1 MATLRDIRR
10 RIQAVRSTPKITS
23 AMRMVAAAK
32 LRRAQESVWAA
43 RPYVQKL
50 REILSH
56 VAATDAALLHPFF
69 GIRREVNAIGLV
81 VIAADRGLCG
91 SFNSNVLRAAQ
102 QHLEHLRQQFPKARL
117 ELLALGGRAVNY
129 LRKYAAELLGYERP
143 GLFSPL
149 RMESAYEI
157 AHFLMD
163 AYLAGR
169 YDRIEVLSN
178 EFRSVLRQEVCHRVL
193 LPITAPQRQAQ
204 RVDYIFEP
212 SQLEILDA
220 LLPMY
225 VRVQFW
231 QLLLESHTAEQAAR
245 MLAMENATNNAREL
259 IRHLQL
265 QYNKERQAAITK
277 EMVEIASGAE
287 ALRSQG

>member
-1 MATLRDIRR
+1 
-10 RIQAVRSTPKITS
+10 
-23 AMRMVAAAK
+23 
-32 LRRAQESVWAA
+32 
-43 RPYVQKL
+43 
-50 REILSH
+50 
-56 VAATDAALLHPFF
+56 
-69 GIRREVNAIGLV
+69 
-81 VIAADRGLCG
+81 
-91 SFNSNVLRAAQ
+91 
-102 QHLEHLRQQFPKARL
+102 
-117 ELLALGGRAVNY
+117 
-129 LRKYAAELLGYERP
+129 
-143 GLFSPL
+143 
-149 RMESAYEI
+149 
-157 AHFLMD
+157 MD

>member
-10 RIQAVRSTPKITS
+10 RIQAVRSTAKITS

-32 LRRAQESVWAA
+32 LRRSQESVWAA

-50 REILSH
+50 REILAH

-69 GIRREVNAIGLV
+69 GVRREVNTIGLV

-102 QHLEHLRQQFPKARL
+102 QYLERLRQQFPKARL
-117 ELLALGGRAVNY
+117 ELLALGARAVNY
-129 LRKYAAELLGYERP
+129 FRKYAAELLGYERP

-149 RMESAYEI
+149 RIESAYEI
-157 AHFLMD
+157 AHLLMD

-178 EFRSVLRQEVCHRVL
+178 EFRSVLRQEVSHHVL
-193 LPITAPQRQAQ
+193 LPITAPQQHAQ
-204 RVDYIFEP
+204 RADYIFEP

-231 QLLLESHTAEQAAR
+231 QLLLESYTAEQAAR
-245 MLAMENATNNAREL
+245 MIAMENATNNAHEL